1 MHLNAGLVVC
11 SQQQRLVDIYSHSCP
26 NAVDANN
33 DRTNSCPDGHAH
45 HGGSHGLADRYAH
58 HGDSDN
64 GSSHTDTDRYAHHGG
79 SHGLAD
85 RHTDDVDSYGLAD
98 DGNAVHGN
106 AVPGRSIRRS
116 SASPASYAIAVVVKH
131 FV

>member
-1 MHLNAGLVVC
+1 MNLNAGLVVC

-45 HGGSHGLADRYAH
+45 HGGPHGLADRYAH

-64 GSSHTDTDRYAHHGG
+64 GSSHTDTDRCTHHFDSYGF
-79 SHGLAD
+79 AD
-85 RHTDDVDSYGLAD
+85 RHTDV
-98 DGNAVHGN
+98 GNATHGN
-106 AVPGRSIRRS
+106 AVPGRSVHG
-116 SASPASYAIAVVVKH
+116 AAVQGLDGCLPC
-131 FV
+131 